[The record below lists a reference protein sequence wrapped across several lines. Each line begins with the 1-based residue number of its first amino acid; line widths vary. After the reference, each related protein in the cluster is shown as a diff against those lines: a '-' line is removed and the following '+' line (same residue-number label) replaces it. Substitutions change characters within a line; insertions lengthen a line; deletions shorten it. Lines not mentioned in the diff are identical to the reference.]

1 MRFILANVEIV
12 LFAVFDFREGAL
24 YNASCYRLTS
34 SSGMAKTKTSAQKIQ
49 PLGDKVLIKPL
60 SDDEMNKKSPSGIII
75 PDTVDRE
82 KADRGTVV
90 AVGDGKRSEQGDVV
104 PLRVKAGEK
113 VLFQWGDKVE
123 IEDEEYYIVGESN
136 VLAILK

>member
-1 MRFILANVEIV
+1 
-12 LFAVFDFREGAL
+12 
-24 YNASCYRLTS
+24 
-34 SSGMAKTKTSAQKIQ
+34 MAKTKTPTQNIK

-60 SDDEMNKKSPSGIII
+60 SEDEMHKKSPSGIII

-82 KADRGTVV
+82 KADRGKVV
-90 AVGDGKRSEQGDVV
+90 AVGDGKRNEKGDAV
-104 PLRVKAGEK
+104 PLRVKAGDK